1 MILLL
6 TGLLLADDSPK
17 YKTLKQG
24 EIAPWDGR
32 LLNDLAFKKIMADNY
47 ALNLECQASTE
58 FELNKQEISHN
69 FKYELLESK
78 YNIDKEMY
86 ESLLKSK
93 DEYIKKLEPQDN
105 TLWAAGGFVIGAGI
119 TIGIVYALAPGVQQS
134 Q

>member
-6 TGLLLADDSPK
+6 TGLLLADDAPK

-47 ALNLECQASTE
+47 EIDLECQASTE
-58 FELNKQEISHN
+58 FELSKQEISHN

-105 TLWAAGGFVIGAGI
+105 TL
-119 TIGIVYALAPGVQQS
+119 
-134 Q
+134 